1 MPGNLLNNG
10 NAENGLAPWVARG
23 AAQVQLNT
31 AIKRS
36 GNSSIY
42 VNNRTS
48 AWHGAAYPLP
58 QLTPGNTYEFH
69 AWVRL
74 PAGGTATNAKLTIQ
88 YTDATGAKYPNV
100 ASASLTSNGWTQLRG
115 SYVHSP
121 SGAVSDLLVYVESDS
136 TTADFYVDDLAMT
149 GTIDLPPTPPVGA
162 DITVNTSV
170 TYQVIDGF
178 GGAMPM
184 WGQSSWTAAE
194 TRTLVGMGDNE
205 LGMSIVRTI
214 IDPESS
220 QWGVYADALALAQSY
235 GDKVQILGS
244 PWTPPA
250 AWKTNNSRVNGGK
263 LKPEFYDDYAYHLN
277 DYVQYMR
284 GRGVTIDVTSIQNE
298 PDWHPDYDSCDWSG
312 DEFRVFLRDH
322 GDKIQNTSIMIGE
335 GLGFARNLT
344 DPSLNDSVAVTKFDH
359 IGGHIYGQ
367 ENGPNLS
374 PYPLATQKGKK
385 VWMTEWNFHQ
395 ADGTDGG
402 TNGSTIWRDP
412 QNKAVW
418 DETLDTILR
427 TVHRSME
434 ANWGAYIWWWA
445 RRYYSFIG
453 DETNG
458 RWPTPKGEVL
468 KRGWAFSH
476 YSKYIRPGYVRVG
489 VSKTTKTNG
498 LEVTAYQGDN
508 KIVLVILNRQ
518 TGSVNGTVVGIPHA
532 IDLAEFYYTSQY
544 SARES
549 RAITIDGQKAT
560 FDVGPRSVSTV
571 VLSY

>member
-1 MPGNLLNNG
+1 MESGLN
-10 NAENGLAPWVARG
+10 PWVVRG
-23 AAQVQLNT
+23 SAQIQLNT
-31 AIKRS
+31 SIKRS
-36 GNSSIY
+36 GNNSIY
-42 VNNRTS
+42 VSNRTS
-48 AWHGAAYPLP
+48 AWHGAAFPLP
-58 QLTPGNTYEFH
+58 QLTPGNSYEFY

-74 PAGGTATNAKLTIQ
+74 AAGEAATNAKLTIQ

-100 ASASLTSNGWTQLRG
+100 VSTAVNNSGWTQLRG
-115 SYVHSP
+115 TYLHSP
-121 SGAVSDLLVYVESDS
+121 SGSVSDLLVYIEADS
-136 TTADFYVDDLAMT
+136 TSASYYVDDLAMT
-149 GTIDLPPTPPVGA
+149 GTIVPTTPPTGA
-162 DITVNTSV
+162 DITVNTST
-170 TYQVIDGF
+170 TYQIIDGF
-178 GGAMPM
+178 GGALPM
-184 WGQSSWTAAE
+184 WGQSTWTAAE
-194 TRTLVGMGDNE
+194 TRTLVGLGDDE

-214 IDPESS
+214 IDPERN

-263 LKPEFYDDYAYHLN
+263 LKTEFYDDYAYHLN

-284 GRGVTIDVTSIQNE
+284 GRGVSINVTSLQNE

-335 GLGFARNLT
+335 GLGFARRLT
-344 DPSLNDSVAVTKFDH
+344 DPSLNDAVAVTKFGH
-359 IGGHIYGQ
+359 IGGHLYGQ

-374 PYPLATQKGKK
+374 AYPLAVQKGKK
-385 VWMTEWNFHQ
+385 VWMTEWNFHE
-395 ADGTDGG
+395 ADGADGG

-434 ANWGAYIWWWA
+434 ANWNAYIWWWA

-458 RWPTPKGEVL
+458 KWPTPKGQVL

-476 YSKYIRPGYVRVG
+476 YSKFVRPGYIRVG
-489 VSKTTKTNG
+489 TTKNNKTNG
-498 LEVTAYQGDN
+498 LEITAYQGDN

-518 TGSVNGTVVGIPHA
+518 TSAVNGTVIGIPQK
-532 IDLAEFYYTSQY
+532 ISSAEFYYTSQY

-549 RAITIDGQKAT
+549 RAITVDGQKAT
-560 FDVGPRSVSTV
+560 LDIGPRSVATV
-571 VLSY
+571 VLAY

>member
-1 MPGNLLNNG
+1 LLNNG
-10 NAENGLAPWVARG
+10 DVENGLSPWVARG
-23 AAQVQLNT
+23 AAQVQLNST
-31 AIKRS
+31 TKRS
-36 GNSSIY
+36 GNNSIY
-42 VNNRTS
+42 VSNRTS

-58 QLTPGNTYEFH
+58 LLTPGNTYEFY

-74 PAGGTATNAKLTIQ
+74 PAGDAATNAKLTIQ
-88 YTDATGAKYPNV
+88 YTDAAGAKYPNV
-100 ASASLTSNGWTQLRG
+100 ASANVNSNGWTLLSG
-115 SYVHSP
+115 SYLHSP
-121 SGAVSDLLVYVESDS
+121 SGSVSDLLVYIEADS
-136 TTADFYVDDLAMT
+136 TTANFYVDDLAMT
-149 GTIDLPPTPPVGA
+149 GRIDPPPIPPTGA
-162 DITVNTSV
+162 DITVNTGT

-194 TRTLVGMGDNE
+194 TRTLVGMGDEE

-214 IDPESS
+214 IDPERD

-263 LKPEFYDDYAYHLN
+263 LKPEFYDDYALHLN

-298 PDWHPDYDSCDWSG
+298 PDWHPEYDSCDWSG
-312 DEFRVFLRDH
+312 DEFRIFLRDH
-322 GDKIQNTSIMIGE
+322 GDKIQNTSVMIGE

-344 DPSLNDSVAVTKFDH
+344 DPSLNDSVAVTKFGH

-374 PYPLATQKGKK
+374 AYPLATQKGKK